1 MKRALLLAI
10 TAGSIAAAGCTPVLR
25 NHGYIYADVEVP
37 EIVPGEDNQASV
49 FEALGSPSTQGV
61 FESTTWYYM
70 SDTRQSLAYQRPQ
83 TSYRRVVEV
92 RFDEDGVVS
101 EVNEYGIEDGRRVAL
116 IDRETPT
123 PGRGMSIWEQLFG
136 NIGNLPSEQFG
147 GEQNLPGGAGGPR
160 RDE

>member
-1 MKRALLLAI
+1 MKRALLLAVA
-10 TAGSIAAAGCTPVLR
+10 AGTILTAGCTPVLR
-25 NHGYIYADVEVP
+25 NHGFIYIDGDVP
-37 EIVPGEDNQASV
+37 EIVPGEDNQATV
-49 FEALGSPSTQGV
+49 LERLGSPSTQGV

-83 TSYRRVVEV
+83 TSYRRILEIQ
-92 RFDEDGVVS
+92 FDDAGSVTA
-101 EVNEYGIEDGRRVAL
+101 VNEYGIEDGRRVAL

-123 PGRGMSIWEQLFG
+123 PGREMSIWEQLFG
-136 NIGNLPSEQFG
+136 NIGNLPADQFG